1 MGDRLIDIVDADYGR
16 LIEVLK
22 EHRYDETKVIPIV
35 KKEVPGPSEIL
46 FFFHYHF
53 SKKNSFFMPTFFVD
67 YYQRDFKIKN
77 PYVFTLFELFAK
89 NVPVPIQDLK
99 SFIAAEDVDSFIN
112 QGFLVEENGRL
123 RSKVRILPFFDL
135 YIFIDPYDRSIKDY
149 TYFGMDSVDF
159 AEDVRSTLAGQKFR
173 RSLDIGT
180 GSGVQALNVAH
191 LSEDVNGIDINPRA
205 IRFGQ
210 TNARVNNIGHAK
222 FFESN
227 LYESVNGKFDLVTS
241 NPPFIFYPDDGYDP
255 LTFRDGHGG
264 KWGLELSSAILNG
277 LDDVL
282 EDNGMAKMI
291 CVSLMIK
298 GHDTFV
304 EEVKK
309 IFSEK
314 NYKVTI
320 RPFKYFMRPN
330 YFRFHRKH
338 DVAYNIFY
346 ILTLKK
352 GSSYAFHME
361 SMNPIA
367 KFFDFM
373 GVGFI
378 YVYFYA
384 RRIFGFDP
392 K

>member
-1 MGDRLIDIVDADYGR
+1 MDIFDADYRR

-22 EHRYDETKVIPIV
+22 EQNYDDVKIVPII
-35 KKEVPGPSEIL
+35 KKKFPGAFDII
-46 FFFHYHF
+46 FFFKYHF
-53 SKKNSFFMPTFFVD
+53 SKKHSYFLPTFFVD
-67 YYQRDFKIKN
+67 YYQRDFKLKN

-89 NVPVPIQDLK
+89 NVPVPVRDLEAFISSDDVK
-99 SFIAAEDVDSFIN
+99 SFIS
-112 QGFLVEENGRL
+112 QGFLVEENGHVS
-123 RSKVRILPFFDL
+123 SKVRILPFFDL
-135 YIFIDPYDRSIKDY
+135 YIFIDPYDRTIEDY
-149 TYFGMDSVDF
+149 TYFGMDSIDF
-159 AEDVRSTLAGQKFR
+159 AEDVRSTLAEQRFR

-191 LSEDVNGIDINPRA
+191 LSEEVNGIDINPRA

-210 TNARVNNIGHAK
+210 INARINNIGHAN

-227 LYESVNGKFDLVTS
+227 LYENVHGKFDLVTS

-264 KWGLELSSAILNG
+264 KWGLELPAAILNG

-282 EDNGMAKMI
+282 DDNGVAKMI

-309 IFSEK
+309 IFSKK

-320 RPFKYFMRPN
+320 KPFKYFMRPN
-330 YFRFHRKH
+330 YFWFHRKH

-352 GSSYAFHME
+352 GGAYSFHME
-361 SMNPIA
+361 SMNPIT
-367 KFFDFM
+367 KLLDFM
-373 GVGFI
+373 GVGFM
-378 YVYFYA
+378 YAYFYA
-384 RRIFGFDP
+384 RRIFGLGP